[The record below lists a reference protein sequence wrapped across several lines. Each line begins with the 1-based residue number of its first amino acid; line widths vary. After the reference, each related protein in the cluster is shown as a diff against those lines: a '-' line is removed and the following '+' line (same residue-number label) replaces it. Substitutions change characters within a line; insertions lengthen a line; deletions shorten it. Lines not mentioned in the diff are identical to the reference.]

1 MKDDKE
7 KVIEKSESN
16 QKDFENRAEQIIR
29 PLMEKQRAQ
38 GIRIGMLA
46 ASKAVME
53 HLNDTSKPLMK
64 RIEAVKKFCSVAMKD
79 EDKFLNQGIN
89 DAPAES
95 KTEVEE
101 KSETEVEENE

>member
-1 MKDDKE
+1 MQETNNNPQLKD
-7 KVIEKSESN
+7 N

-29 PLMEKQRAQ
+29 PFLEKQRVQ

-53 HLNDTSKPLMK
+53 HLNDTSKPLLK
-64 RIEAVKKFCSVAMKD
+64 RIEAIKKFCNVALKD

-89 DAPAES
+89 DIPTES
-95 KTEVEE
+95 EV
-101 KSETEVEENE
+101 KENE